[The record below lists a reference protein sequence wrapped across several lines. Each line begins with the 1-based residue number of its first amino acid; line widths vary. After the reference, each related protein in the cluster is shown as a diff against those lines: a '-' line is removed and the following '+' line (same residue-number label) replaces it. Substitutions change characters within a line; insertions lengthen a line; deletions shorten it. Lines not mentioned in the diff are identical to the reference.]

1 MSGGDDGGEKTYEP
15 SQRRLDEARKRGDV
29 PRSADLTT
37 AAVYG
42 GLLLAVLVTGVAA
55 LQQIGGAAMVLIGQ
69 SDRLA
74 PTILRAGRAPTAGI
88 LAAFALPVLPL
99 LVLPMVGAI
108 LSLIGQRGWIFSPD
122 KLMPKWSRISP
133 LTSFGQKFGRE
144 GLFAFGKSVV
154 KLVVVCLLVGIV
166 LPRHTGELLIS
177 LQMAPE
183 QSMLLLLRILVE
195 FMVLT
200 LISTGVFGG
209 LDYGW
214 QWLQY
219 RRRNMMSRQDMIEEN
234 KDSEGDPNMKG
245 QRRRRGREIALS
257 RMLQDVANA
266 DVIVVNPTH
275 YAVALK
281 WKRGDR
287 SAPICLAKG
296 VDDVAARIRE
306 KAAVAGV
313 PIHRDPPTARA
324 IFTSVEVGH
333 PIRPEHFKAVAAA
346 MRFAEAMRKRAR
358 AKRA

>member
-1 MSGGDDGGEKTYEP
+1 MSGGDDGEKTHAP
-15 SQRRLDEARKRGDV
+15 SQRKLDEARKRGDV

-42 GLLLAVLVTGVAA
+42 GLLLAVLVTGAAA
-55 LQQIGGAAMVLIGQ
+55 LQQGGSAAMVLIGQ

-88 LAAFALPVLPL
+88 LAAFAVPLLPL
-99 LVLPMVGAI
+99 LVLPMIGAI
-108 LSLIGQRGWIFSPD
+108 LALVSQRGLIFSPD

-133 LTSFGQKFGRE
+133 LASFGQKFGRE
-144 GLFAFGKSVV
+144 GLFAFGKSVI

-166 LPRHTGELLIS
+166 LPRHAADLLLS
-177 LQMAPE
+177 LQMSPG
-183 QSMLLLLRILVE
+183 QSTLLLLEILVE
-195 FMVLT
+195 FMALA

-214 QWLQY
+214 QWLQH
-219 RRRNMMSRQDMIEEN
+219 RRRNMMSRQDLVEEN
-234 KDSEGDPNMKG
+234 RDSEGDPHMKG
-245 QRRRRGREIALS
+245 HRRQRGREIALS
-257 RMLQDVANA
+257 RMLQEVAGA

-306 KAAVAGV
+306 KAAAAGV

-324 IFTSVEVGH
+324 IHATVEVGH

-346 MRFAEAMRKRAR
+346 IRFAEAMRKRAR